1 MIDKKSSSH
10 LLKSFIVFISFL
22 FVGYHGFSQENKIRK
37 AEDYFKLQRYYDAS
51 SIYRELI
58 EDDKI
63 KPERYATIYR
73 HAFEAQFKAKK
84 YDQAKN
90 TLEYFSGSEEF
101 TFDDAHDYMQLML
114 YMGKIEEMRSMFNHK
129 VVQEAIDPR
138 KEAISKYV
146 NTPFIDEMKQD
157 SLKYSL
163 TLAPFNSD
171 AGDFSPTYHP
181 KGIAFTSARDQGMS
195 APWAAENS
203 TFLSQYL
210 YDNFTGKVGKIKG
223 VKGKKHD
230 GVACYDSIDG
240 TWYYTKNVK
249 KDPKSPIV
257 QVGIFQ
263 YNETTK
269 KEEAFAY
276 NRPDQFSGHP
286 CLSSDKQL
294 LWFVSNRDGG
304 LGGLDLWYCVK
315 DQTGWS
321 EPINAGPQVNTSFDE
336 MFPYEKQGKLYFA
349 SKGHLGLGGLD
360 VYEAELQGLDIV
372 SVKNA
377 GYPLN
382 SHGDDFSFIVDQD
395 EKSGYIA
402 SNRGD
407 FIDRIY
413 AVSIKEVIIEL
424 QAKVVGTTGDG
435 LADVAVKI
443 YDKDNKLVDS
453 LLTDASGQFVF
464 KGKPN
469 QAYKIKL
476 DKPGYAGTTE
486 DFNTEGKIQAEV
498 VQKEFTLS
506 EDISKTIAFSST
518 ITDKETGNV
527 VAGAKVEIKDLTTG
541 KITELIADKD
551 GKINV
556 DLIRD
561 REYQFTTSKV
571 GYDPTGTL
579 INTKI
584 RDKEM
589 QQDIQIRKTPGAPM
603 VRLDN
608 ILYDFN
614 KATLS
619 KIGKAELDTLVM
631 FLKENKSVKVDISS
645 HTDARGSDEYNM
657 KLSAARSSSCMTYI
671 VSKGITRDRLEVKNY
686 GETKLLNHCDDGI
699 ECSEEL
705 HQVNRR
711 TEFVLKFP

>member
-1 MIDKKSSSH
+1 MIHANSS
-10 LLKSFIVFISFL
+10 LFLKQIIVFIAFL
-22 FVGYHGFSQENKIRK
+22 FVGLQGFSQENKIRK

-58 EDDKI
+58 EEDKI

-73 HAFEAQFKAKK
+73 HAFESQFKAKK
-84 YDQAKN
+84 YEQAKN
-90 TLEYFSGSEEF
+90 TYEYLSGSEEF
-101 TFDDAHDYMQLML
+101 TFDDAYDYMQLML
-114 YMGKIEEMRSMFNHK
+114 YMGKIDEMRSMFNHK
-129 VVQEAIDPR
+129 VVQEAIDSR
-138 KEAISKYV
+138 KEVVSKYV
-146 NTPFIDEMKQD
+146 NTPFIDDMKQD

-181 KGIAFTSARDQGMS
+181 KGIAFTSARDEGMS

-304 LGGLDLWYCVK
+304 LGGLDIWYCVK

-336 MFPYEKQGKLYFA
+336 MFPFEKKGKLYFA
-349 SKGHLGLGGLD
+349 SKGHSGLGGLD
-360 VYEAELQGLDIV
+360 VYEAELQGLDVV

-382 SHGDDFSFIVDQD
+382 SHGDDFSFIVAQD

-413 AVSIKEVIIEL
+413 AVSIQEIVIEL
-424 QAKVVGTTGDG
+424 QAKVVSTTGDA
-435 LADVAVKI
+435 LAEVSVKI
-443 YDKDNKLVDS
+443 YDKENKLVDS
-453 LLTDASGQFVF
+453 LFTDATGQFVF

-476 DKPGYAGTTE
+476 DKPGYEGTTE
-486 DFNTEGKIQAEV
+486 DFNTEGKTQAEV
-498 VQKEFTLS
+498 IQKEFTLS
-506 EDISKTIAFSST
+506 ETMSKTIAFSSI
-518 ITDKETGNV
+518 ITDKETDSIV
-527 VAGAKVEIKDLTTG
+527 PGAKVEIKDLATG
-541 KITELIADKD
+541 KIIELLADKD
-551 GKINV
+551 GKISV
-556 DLIRD
+556 DLLRD
-561 REYQFTTSKV
+561 REYQITTSKA
-571 GYDPTGTL
+571 GYDPTVTL
-579 INTKI
+579 INTKV

-608 ILYDFN
+608 ILYEYN
-614 KATLS
+614 KSTLS

-631 FLKENKSVKVDISS
+631 FLKENKAVKVDISS

-686 GETKLLNHCDDGI
+686 GETKLLNQCDDGI
-699 ECSEEL
+699 VCSEEL

>member
-1 MIDKKSSSH
+1 MIHANSS
-10 LLKSFIVFISFL
+10 LFLKQIIVFITFL
-22 FVGYHGFSQENKIRK
+22 FVGLQGFSQENKIRK

-58 EDDKI
+58 EEDKI

-73 HAFEAQFKAKK
+73 HAFESQFKAKK
-84 YDQAKN
+84 YEQAKN
-90 TLEYFSGSEEF
+90 TYEYLSGSEEF
-101 TFDDAHDYMQLML
+101 TFDDAYDYMQLML
-114 YMGKIEEMRSMFNHK
+114 YMGKIDEMRSMFNHK

-138 KEAISKYV
+138 KEVVSKYV

-181 KGIAFTSARDQGMS
+181 KGIAFTSARDEGMS

-321 EPINAGPQVNTSFDE
+321 EPINAGPQVNTAFDE
-336 MFPYEKQGKLYFA
+336 MFPFEKKGKLYFA
-349 SKGHLGLGGLD
+349 SKGHSGLGGLD
-360 VYEAELQGLDIV
+360 VYEAELQGLDVV

-382 SHGDDFSFIVDQD
+382 SHGDDFSFIVAQD

-413 AVSIKEVIIEL
+413 AVSIQEIVIEL
-424 QAKVVGTTGDG
+424 QAKVVSTTGDA
-435 LADVAVKI
+435 LAEVSVKI
-443 YDKDNKLVDS
+443 YNKENKLVDS
-453 LLTDASGQFVF
+453 LFTDATGQFVF

-476 DKPGYAGTTE
+476 DKPGYEGTTE
-486 DFNTEGKIQAEV
+486 EFNTEGKTQAEV

-506 EDISKTIAFSST
+506 ETMSKTIAFSSI
-518 ITDKETGNV
+518 ITDKETGAIV
-527 VAGAKVEIKDLTTG
+527 PGAKVEIKDLVTG
-541 KITELIADKD
+541 KIIELLADKD
-551 GKINV
+551 GKISV
-556 DLIRD
+556 DLLRD
-561 REYQFTTSKV
+561 REYQITTSKA
-571 GYDPTGTL
+571 GYDPTVTL
-579 INTKI
+579 INTKV

-608 ILYDFN
+608 ILYEYN

-657 KLSAARSSSCMTYI
+657 KLSAARSTSCLTYI

-699 ECSEEL
+699 VCSEEL

>member
-1 MIDKKSSSH
+1 MIHANSS
-10 LLKSFIVFISFL
+10 LFLKQIIVFIAFL
-22 FVGYHGFSQENKIRK
+22 FVGLQGFSQENKIRK

-58 EDDKI
+58 EEDKI

-73 HAFEAQFKAKK
+73 HAFESQFKAKK
-84 YDQAKN
+84 YEQAKN
-90 TLEYFSGSEEF
+90 TYEYLSGSEEF
-101 TFDDAHDYMQLML
+101 TFDDAYDYMQLML
-114 YMGKIEEMRSMFNHK
+114 YMGKIDEMRSMFNHK

-138 KEAISKYV
+138 KEVVSKYV

-181 KGIAFTSARDQGMS
+181 KGIAFTSARDEGMS

-321 EPINAGPQVNTSFDE
+321 EPINAGPQVNTAFDE
-336 MFPYEKQGKLYFA
+336 MFPFEKKGKLYFA
-349 SKGHLGLGGLD
+349 SKGHSGLGGLD
-360 VYEAELQGLDIV
+360 VYEAELQGLDVV

-382 SHGDDFSFIVDQD
+382 SHGDDFSFIVAQD

-413 AVSIKEVIIEL
+413 AVSIQEIVIEL
-424 QAKVVGTTGDG
+424 QAKVVSTTGDA
-435 LADVAVKI
+435 LAEVSVKI
-443 YDKDNKLVDS
+443 YNKENKLVDS
-453 LLTDASGQFVF
+453 LFTDATGQFVF

-476 DKPGYAGTTE
+476 DKPGYEGTTE
-486 DFNTEGKIQAEV
+486 EFNTEGKTQAEV

-506 EDISKTIAFSST
+506 ETMSKTIAFSSI
-518 ITDKETGNV
+518 ITDKETGAIV
-527 VAGAKVEIKDLTTG
+527 PGAKVEIKDLVTG
-541 KITELIADKD
+541 KIIELLADKD
-551 GKINV
+551 GKISV
-556 DLIRD
+556 DLLRD
-561 REYQFTTSKV
+561 REYQITTSKA
-571 GYDPTGTL
+571 GYDPTVTL
-579 INTKI
+579 INTKV

-608 ILYDFN
+608 ILYEYN

-657 KLSAARSSSCMTYI
+657 KLSAARSTSCLTYI

-699 ECSEEL
+699 VCSEEL

>member
-1 MIDKKSSSH
+1 MIHANSS
-10 LLKSFIVFISFL
+10 LFLKQIIVFIAFL
-22 FVGYHGFSQENKIRK
+22 FVGLQGFSQENKIRK

-58 EDDKI
+58 EEDKI

-73 HAFEAQFKAKK
+73 HAFESQFKAKK
-84 YDQAKN
+84 YEQAKN
-90 TLEYFSGSEEF
+90 TYEYLSGSEEF
-101 TFDDAHDYMQLML
+101 TFDDAYDYMQLML
-114 YMGKIEEMRSMFNHK
+114 YMGKIDEMRSMFNHK

-138 KEAISKYV
+138 KEVVSKYV

-163 TLAPFNSD
+163 TLATFNSD

-181 KGIAFTSARDQGMS
+181 KGIAFTSARDEGMS

-269 KEEAFAY
+269 KEESFAY

-321 EPINAGPQVNTSFDE
+321 EPINAGPQVNTAFDE
-336 MFPYEKQGKLYFA
+336 MFPFEKKGKLYFA
-349 SKGHLGLGGLD
+349 SKGHSGLGGLD
-360 VYEAELQGLDIV
+360 VYEAELQGLDVV

-382 SHGDDFSFIVDQD
+382 SHGDDFSFIVAQD

-413 AVSIKEVIIEL
+413 AVSIQEIVIEL
-424 QAKVVGTTGDG
+424 QAKVVSTTGDA
-435 LADVAVKI
+435 LAEVSVKI
-443 YDKDNKLVDS
+443 YNKENKLVDS
-453 LLTDASGQFVF
+453 LFTDATGQFVF

-476 DKPGYAGTTE
+476 DKPGYEGTTE
-486 DFNTEGKIQAEV
+486 EFNTEGKTQAEV

-506 EDISKTIAFSST
+506 ETMSKTIAFSSI
-518 ITDKETGNV
+518 ITDKETGAIV
-527 VAGAKVEIKDLTTG
+527 PGAKVEIKDLVTG
-541 KITELIADKD
+541 KIIELLADKD
-551 GKINV
+551 GKISV
-556 DLIRD
+556 DLLRD
-561 REYQFTTSKV
+561 REYQITTSKA
-571 GYDPTGTL
+571 GYDPTVTL
-579 INTKI
+579 INTKV

-608 ILYDFN
+608 ILYEYN

-657 KLSAARSSSCMTYI
+657 KLSAARSTSCLTYI

-699 ECSEEL
+699 VCSEEL

>member
-1 MIDKKSSSH
+1 
-10 LLKSFIVFISFL
+10 
-22 FVGYHGFSQENKIRK
+22 
-37 AEDYFKLQRYYDAS
+37 
-51 SIYRELI
+51 
-58 EDDKI
+58 
-63 KPERYATIYR
+63 
-73 HAFEAQFKAKK
+73 
-84 YDQAKN
+84 
-90 TLEYFSGSEEF
+90 
-101 TFDDAHDYMQLML
+101 
-114 YMGKIEEMRSMFNHK
+114 
-129 VVQEAIDPR
+129 
-138 KEAISKYV
+138 
-146 NTPFIDEMKQD
+146 
-157 SLKYSL
+157 
-163 TLAPFNSD
+163 
-171 AGDFSPTYHP
+171 
-181 KGIAFTSARDQGMS
+181 
-195 APWAAENS
+195 
-203 TFLSQYL
+203 
-210 YDNFTGKVGKIKG
+210 
-223 VKGKKHD
+223 
-230 GVACYDSIDG
+230 
-240 TWYYTKNVK
+240 
-249 KDPKSPIV
+249 
-257 QVGIFQ
+257 
-263 YNETTK
+263 
-269 KEEAFAY
+269 
-276 NRPDQFSGHP
+276 
-286 CLSSDKQL
+286 
-294 LWFVSNRDGG
+294 
-304 LGGLDLWYCVK
+304 VK

-321 EPINAGPQVNTSFDE
+321 EPINAGPQVNTAFDE
-336 MFPYEKQGKLYFA
+336 MFPFEKKGKLYFA
-349 SKGHLGLGGLD
+349 SKGHSGLGGLD
-360 VYEAELQGLDIV
+360 VYEAEMQGLDIV

-424 QAKVVGTTGDG
+424 QAKVVATTGDA
-435 LADVAVKI
+435 LADVTVKI
-443 YDKDNKLVDS
+443 YDKENKLVDS
-453 LLTDASGQFVF
+453 LLTDATGQFVF

-476 DKPGYAGTTE
+476 DKPGYTGITE
-486 DFNTEGKIQAEV
+486 DFNTEGKTQGEV
-498 VQKEFTLS
+498 IQKEFTLS
-506 EDISKTIAFSST
+506 DDISKTIAFSST

-527 VAGAKVEIKDLTTG
+527 VPGAKVEIKDLTTG
-541 KITELIADKD
+541 KITELVADKD

-556 DLIRD
+556 DLLRD
-561 REYQFTTSKV
+561 REYQITTSKG
-571 GYDPTGTL
+571 GYDPTVTL

-589 QQDIQIRKTPGAPM
+589 QQDIQIRKTAGAPM

-608 ILYDFN
+608 ILYEFN

-631 FLKENKSVKVDISS
+631 FLKENKGVKVDISS